1 MFGNYLANLKRHLVV
16 ISIANI
22 LDSKTEVNNNIKLC
36 SYTCLSLS
44 FNPELQKNQRKKI
57 TEYNICIF
65 ALLNKILINGSFYKI
80 MHSC

>member
-57 TEYNICIF
+57 TEYNICVH
-65 ALLNKILINGSFYKI
+65 Y
-80 MHSC
+80 

>member
-36 SYTCLSLS
+36 NSKCLSLS
-44 FNPELQKNQRKKI
+44 FNPELQKNQRKKL
-57 TEYNICIF
+57 NIIYVCII
-65 ALLNKILINGSFYKI
+65 K
-80 MHSC
+80 

>member
-1 MFGNYLANLKRHLVV
+1 MFGNYFANLKRHLVV

-36 SYTCLSLS
+36 NYTCLSLS

-57 TEYNICIF
+57 TEYNTC
-65 ALLNKILINGSFYKI
+65 LHY
-80 MHSC
+80 

>member
-36 SYTCLSLS
+36 NYTCLSLS
-44 FNPELQKNQRKKI
+44 FNPELQKNQRKKKL
-57 TEYNICIF
+57 NIIYVCII
-65 ALLNKILINGSFYKI
+65 K
-80 MHSC
+80 

>member
-22 LDSKTEVNNNIKLC
+22 LDSKTEVNNNTKLC

-44 FNPELQKNQRKKI
+44 FNPELQKNQRKKL
-57 TEYNICIF
+57 NIIYVCII
-65 ALLNKILINGSFYKI
+65 K
-80 MHSC
+80 

>member
-36 SYTCLSLS
+36 NYTRLSLS

-57 TEYNICIF
+57 TEYNIC
-65 ALLNKILINGSFYKI
+65 LHY
-80 MHSC
+80 